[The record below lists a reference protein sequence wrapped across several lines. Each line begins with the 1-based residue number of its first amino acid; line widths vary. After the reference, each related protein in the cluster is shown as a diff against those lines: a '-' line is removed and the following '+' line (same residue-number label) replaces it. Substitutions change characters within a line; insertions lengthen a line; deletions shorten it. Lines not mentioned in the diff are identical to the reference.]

1 MNSGLVLL
9 LLGGFLLGGAY
20 SVWSVDEDAPTRTT
34 PQLVVAATLLL
45 AALLATAAGILRFV

>member
-34 PQLVVAATLLL
+34 PQLVVAATLLV